1 MKIGI
6 LTSGGDCPGL
16 NAVIRGAVL
25 KGETRFED
33 EFIGYRDGWR
43 GVIDGD
49 WMSLPRRRVRGI
61 ARLGGTMLGTSRSNP
76 FHDGADGA
84 DIVLR
89 HLEEEDV
96 DAIIAIG
103 GDGTLYTAN
112 RLFEAGVPVVGVP
125 KTVDNDLDAT
135 DYTFG
140 FHTAVEIATQSL
152 DRLRMTGD
160 SHHRCMVAEVMGR
173 SVGWIALHSGMAA
186 GAHVICLPEF
196 PLSIDEICDYVQA
209 AFDRGRAPLVVVAE
223 GFMPRDAPE
232 GFMDYDLDEFGR
244 PRFGG
249 VASVLAP
256 LIEQRLGIESRAT
269 VLGHIQRGG
278 EPTGY
283 DRVLAT
289 RLGTAAV
296 DLVHGGG
303 VGGMVALRGTDIVD
317 VPLTEAIDSLKR
329 VPESRWREAE
339 VLFG

>member
-186 GAHVICLPEF
+186 GAQI
-196 PLSIDEICDYVQA
+196 
-209 AFDRGRAPLVVVAE
+209 GRAHV
-223 GFMPRDAPE
+223 
-232 GFMDYDLDEFGR
+232 
-244 PRFGG
+244 
-249 VASVLAP
+249 
-256 LIEQRLGIESRAT
+256 
-269 VLGHIQRGG
+269 
-278 EPTGY
+278 
-283 DRVLAT
+283 
-289 RLGTAAV
+289 
-296 DLVHGGG
+296 
-303 VGGMVALRGTDIVD
+303 
-317 VPLTEAIDSLKR
+317 
-329 VPESRWREAE
+329 
-339 VLFG
+339 